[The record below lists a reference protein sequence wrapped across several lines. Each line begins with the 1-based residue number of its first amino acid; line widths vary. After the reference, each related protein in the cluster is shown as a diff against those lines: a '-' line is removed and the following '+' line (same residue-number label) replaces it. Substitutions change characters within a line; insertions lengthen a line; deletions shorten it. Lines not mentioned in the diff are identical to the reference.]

1 MKPLNALYNTSY
13 RHMCVIIGNGPSLN
27 AVPKEL
33 LAKYP
38 TFGTN
43 RIYLRLT
50 PSFYVSVNPLFL
62 KQRAD
67 EVAAVPCPKF
77 LPAQFAGPEDYVLN
91 SMSTPMFSY
100 DPSSWIYEGHTV
112 TFVCMQLAFFMGFTT
127 VLLVGVD
134 HFYTFD
140 GQPNQQLLMTGDD
153 PNHFDPNYFRGMDW
167 NAPDLTRS
175 EEAYMMAKK
184 AFEDDGRRIINLVP
198 VTEGLLEHPLKI
210 FPLATFEE
218 YL

>member
-1 MKPLNALYNTSY
+1 MKPLNPLYNTY
-13 RHMCVIIGNGPSLN
+13 AGKTCVIIGNGPSLN
-27 AVPKEL
+27 AVPNEL

-62 KQRAD
+62 KQRVD

-77 LPAQFAGPEDYVLN
+77 LSAQFAGPEDYVLN

-140 GQPNQQLLMTGDD
+140 GQPNQPLLMTGDD
-153 PNHFDPNYFRGMDW
+153 PNHFDPNYFKGMDW
-167 NAPDLTRS
+167 NAPDLARS
-175 EEAYMMAKK
+175 EEAYIMAKK

-198 VTEGLLEHPLKI
+198 GNEGALESHLKV
-210 FPLATFEE
+210 FPLDI
-218 YL
+218 YRGWL